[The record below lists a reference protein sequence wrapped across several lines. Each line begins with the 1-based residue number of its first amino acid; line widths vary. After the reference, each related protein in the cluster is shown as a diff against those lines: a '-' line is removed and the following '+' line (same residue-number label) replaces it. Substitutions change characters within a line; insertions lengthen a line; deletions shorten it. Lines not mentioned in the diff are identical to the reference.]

1 MGSCS
6 CMTEGKEGNEDA
18 RINVKEGMGKCIEG
32 MKGAKWFL
40 LFPGLVLISAFLL
53 TYFLNPDVVQIIWLV
68 ITGTL
73 IGLGLVFM
81 TMISMWFRKMKKEVK
96 A

>member
-1 MGSCS
+1 MKTTICNDMESCS
-6 CMTEGKEGNEDA
+6 CMGEE
-18 RINVKEGMGKCIEG
+18 KEGMDKC
-32 MKGAKWFL
+32 MKGAKWFM

-53 TYFLNPDVVQIIWLV
+53 TYFLNPEVVQIIWLV

-73 IGLGLVFM
+73 IGLGLVFITM
-81 TMISMWFRKMKKEVK
+81 TSLWFRKMKKEVK